1 MNTKLKFYITYFSDS
16 RSFRKSLFE
25 CVVAQEMTSDDDVN
39 DWLDNNMPTIMDMAN
54 AETVFDRVVLSFK
67 PINTQKIGIK
77 EVETLFGRLLFVDEE
92 TKDLNKTISLLRENA
107 SLLEENA
114 RQVKIIEKLDE
125 QIVKR
130 TYPSCWVEP
139 DGKVHV
145 VGFSGHSKF
154 ASEYLLN
161 DRTLSDYPS
170 SDKYAHQILEDMG
183 WIRILGWKDP
193 PMFCFN
199 PKSKKTPKQI
209 KAVKEYCQDNTC
221 ELPKELIQ

>member
-1 MNTKLKFYITYFSDS
+1 MNTKLKFYITFFGGHN
-16 RSFRKSLFE
+16 FRKSLFE

-39 DWLDNNMPTIMDMAN
+39 DWLDNNMLTIMDVAN
-54 AETVFDRVVLSFK
+54 AETVFDRVILSFK
-67 PINTQKIGIK
+67 PVKIKKIGIK
-77 EVETLFGRLLFVDEE
+77 EVETLFGRLIFIDEE

-125 QIVKR
+125 QRVRK

-139 DGKVHV
+139 NGTVHT
-145 VGFSGHSKF
+145 VGFGGHSKF

-161 DRTLSDYPS
+161 DRTLSDYPN

-193 PMFCFN
+193 PEFHFN
-199 PKSKKTPKQI
+199 PNSKKTPKQI
-209 KAVKEYCQDNTC
+209 KAVKEYCQDNAC
-221 ELPKELIQ
+221 NLPKELIQ